1 VIETICAFSRY
12 FVAQFFGGIVAAGF
26 CNMKETKKNYA
37 VFSLY
42 TVFIFI
48 IQLICLNAFGMDLT
62 LKIYPLISHLPIFL
76 FVVFYL
82 KKSWNVGLVSFAT
95 AFLCCQ
101 PLRYAGTVLGNIFD
115 SISMNHIGYIISAAV
130 SYFLLR
136 KFAFVSVWHL
146 ISKSTHSCL
155 VFGIMPAFYYLF
167 DYITTVYTDFMYQGS
182 RLAVQFLPFVT
193 ATFYF
198 VFMLLYY
205 AETQKQI
212 EIQHS
217 KDILETQLKHAQNE
231 FLNLKKQEEA
241 AATFRHDLR
250 HHFGYLQNLAIDGK
264 IEDIKEY
271 LKEAISG
278 IEQIT
283 PLRFCENYAV
293 NLIIS
298 SFYQKAKLHSI
309 SFYVNVTL
317 PEKIAL
323 SDTEIC
329 SLLSNA
335 LENAINAARDIPDEK
350 SRQIYLK
357 IFSKKQQALHEYKKH
372 I

>member
-155 VFGIMPAFYYLF
+155 V
-167 DYITTVYTDFMYQGS
+167 
-182 RLAVQFLPFVT
+182 LALCP
-193 ATFYF
+193 
-198 VFMLLYY
+198 
-205 AETQKQI
+205 
-212 EIQHS
+212 
-217 KDILETQLKHAQNE
+217 
-231 FLNLKKQEEA
+231 
-241 AATFRHDLR
+241 
-250 HHFGYLQNLAIDGK
+250 
-264 IEDIKEY
+264 
-271 LKEAISG
+271 
-278 IEQIT
+278 
-283 PLRFCENYAV
+283 RF
-293 NLIIS
+293 I
-298 SFYQKAKLHSI
+298 
-309 SFYVNVTL
+309 
-317 PEKIAL
+317 
-323 SDTEIC
+323 
-329 SLLSNA
+329 
-335 LENAINAARDIPDEK
+335 
-350 SRQIYLK
+350 IYLT
-357 IFSKKQQALHEYKKH
+357 I
-372 I
+372 